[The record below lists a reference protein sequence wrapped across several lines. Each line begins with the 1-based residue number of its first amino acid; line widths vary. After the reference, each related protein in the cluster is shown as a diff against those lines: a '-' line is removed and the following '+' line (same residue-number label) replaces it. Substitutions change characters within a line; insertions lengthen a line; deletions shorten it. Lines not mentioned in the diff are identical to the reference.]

1 MPWTRLPAVL
11 RTLFIHLNVT
21 VCNQCGLSEP
31 TVTFKRVGSR
41 DHKCELCYKNYQRDY
56 YFRKKKPNRS
66 LNPEKIKKSSKKYYE
81 SHKIERRQYQLRNI
95 DKYKNA
101 WSKSHKKSRSQMKEM
116 VRRLKS
122 VPCLDCGGIFDYCVM
137 DFDHRD
143 RNTKLASISEMISH
157 ASIDDILRE
166 IEKCDVICVNCHR
179 ERTHSKENNDYLD
192 IKLKK
197 KQYIDSL
204 KNSPCFDCGSIFKPY
219 QMDFDH
225 IGHKTW
231 GVSQMLGFSMN
242 RILSEISRCELVC
255 ANCHRLRTLNR
266 IRKIKFNEAA

>member
-1 MPWTRLPAVL
+1 LLAVL
-11 RTLFIHLNVT
+11 RILFTYLSVT

-31 TVTFKRVGSR
+31 IVVFKRVDSR
-41 DHKCELCYKNYQRDY
+41 DHKCESCYKNYQRNY
-56 YFRKKKPNRS
+56 YFHKKKLDRS

-81 SHKIERRQYQLRNI
+81 SHKKERRQYQLKNI
-95 DKYKNA
+95 GKYKIA
-101 WSKSHKKSRSQMKEM
+101 WSKSHGKSRLQMREM
-116 VRRLKS
+116 MHRLKS
-122 VPCLDCGGIFDYCVM
+122 VPCLDCGGIFDCCAM

-143 RNTKLASISEMISH
+143 RSMKLASISEMISH

-166 IEKCDVICVNCHR
+166 IEKCDIICVNCHR
-179 ERTHSKENNDYLD
+179 ERTHSKENNDYLG

-204 KNSPCFDCGSIFKPY
+204 KNSPCSDCGSIFKPY

-255 ANCHRLRTLNR
+255 ANCHRLRTLSR
-266 IRKIKFNEAA
+266 IRKTKPSEAA